1 MRRATSVIA
10 ADQWDGA
17 AAIDFIALDF
27 DQRRRRR
34 VVLTG
39 ERGTAFLLDLP
50 RSMALRDGDGLVLDD
65 GAIIR
70 IIGEAEPLLEI
81 SATDAVELARMAWHL
96 GNRHVD
102 VQVMNGKLRIRRDH
116 VLEQMLRGLGA
127 RIETF
132 EAPFNPELGA
142 YEHHQHGGDDV

>member
-17 AAIDFIALDF
+17 AAIDSIALDS

-132 EAPFNPELGA
+132 EAPFNPESGA